1 MDDIDRANDHIMKEM
16 EHRVAAAMKAQKEGA
31 AECQCGEVVPPARRR
46 LGLSSCIDCAT
57 AAEKAGKAFI
67 RR

>member
-16 EHRVAAAMKAQKEGA
+16 EHRIAAAMKKPTEGNS
-31 AECQCGEVVPPARRR
+31 ECDCGEEVPPARRR

-57 AAEKAGKAFI
+57 AAEKAGARFK